1 MIDEPRQCC
10 DVTPP
15 LTANNIPLDSTPS
28 DLPPVTNGSIEVR
41 HWCADWAR
49 RWCGA
54 GAERPPRATILEVCV
69 SGVLSFVG
77 IFALSLI
84 HYVVSRSCSPCTEL
98 DTAQIVGSFGASA
111 VLLFAAPKAPFS
123 QPRNLLGGHLIS
135 ALVGVGAY
143 EGIAKPMDSVVV
155 AAPIAVSV
163 SIMLMHLS
171 STLHPPAGGTTLIAV
186 VGSDRMHDLGLLWV
200 VSPIMTSAVIIL
212 LVALLGNNFF
222 DQRPYPQYWIGG
234 TSLL

>member
-111 VLLFAAPKAPFS
+111 VLLFAAPKVCIWGSLCFEAFGNGRHHSRSPVTYWEV
-123 QPRNLLGGHLIS
+123 IS
-135 ALVGVGAY
+135 SLRLSGW
-143 EGIAKPMDSVVV
+143 EHTRESRSRWILWWWQHQSP
-155 AAPIAVSV
+155 SV
-163 SIMLMHLS
+163 SAS
-171 STLHPPAGGTTLIAV
+171 C
-186 VGSDRMHDLGLLWV
+186 
-200 VSPIMTSAVIIL
+200 
-212 LVALLGNNFF
+212 
-222 DQRPYPQYWIGG
+222 
-234 TSLL
+234 